1 MYYSQQQFLWW
12 RGRAG
17 GIHVDVFLI
26 SHLFFL
32 PSFLFVVIAVSP
44 TAAAA
49 SSSSTSKDTTRH
61 DIIAVIGIWLDGF
74 RFVLISL
81 HCNSVMVTR
90 CRRELSAA

>member
-1 MYYSQQQFLWW
+1 MVVGQ
-12 RGRAG
+12 G
-17 GIHVDVFLI
+17 GDTSNIEVFLI
-26 SHLFFL
+26 SPLFFL

-44 TAAAA
+44 TAAAAAAA

>member
-1 MYYSQQQFLWW
+1 LWW

-49 SSSSTSKDTTRH
+49 AAASSSSTSKDTTRH
-61 DIIAVIGIWLDGF
+61 DIIAVIGFWLDRF